1 MITVNNLSVK
11 YDSGYAIKDVSFSI
25 ESGDYLCIVGE
36 NGSGKTTLMKSM
48 LKLIKPSGGSVDM
61 SGIKQNEIGFIP
73 QQTIVQKDFPS
84 SVYEVVLSGFQSKT
98 DLLPFYSRKQ
108 KKLAIENIARMGAE
122 AFIRKSYRDLSGG
135 QQQRV
140 LLARALCATDKI
152 MFLDEPA
159 AGLDPL
165 MSADLYSILLALNKQ
180 GITIVMISHDITSA
194 VKYGNKIL
202 HMYVS
207 PLFFGA
213 TADYVRSDI
222 GRRMIGGGIDV

>member
-11 YDSGYAIKDVSFSI
+11 YDAAYAVKDVSF
-25 ESGDYLCIVGE
+25 EVKSGDYLAIVGE
-36 NGSGKTTLMKSM
+36 NGSGKTTLMKAM
-48 LKLIKPSGGSVDM
+48 LKLIKPSGGSIDM
-61 SGIKQNEIGFIP
+61 HGVKQNEIGFIP
-73 QQTIVQKDFPS
+73 QQTVVQKDFPS

-98 DLLPFYSRKQ
+98 GLLPFYSRKQ
-108 KKLAIENIARMGAE
+108 KKLAKENIIRMGAE
-122 AFIRKSYRDLSGG
+122 PLIRKSYRDLSGG

-180 GITIVMISHDITSA
+180 GITIVMISHDIKSA
-194 VKYGNKIL
+194 VKYGNVIL
-202 HMYVS
+202 HMNVS
-207 PLFFGA
+207 SLFFGS
-213 TADYVRSDI
+213 TADYKKSDI
-222 GRRMIGGGIDV
+222 GRRMIGGEIDV